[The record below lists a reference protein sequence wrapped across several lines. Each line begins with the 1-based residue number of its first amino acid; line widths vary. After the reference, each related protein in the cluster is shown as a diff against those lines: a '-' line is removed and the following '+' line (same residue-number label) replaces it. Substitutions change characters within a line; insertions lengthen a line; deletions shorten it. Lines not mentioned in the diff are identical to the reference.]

1 MFTVDELARWVGAQ
15 VRDATGT
22 LDTDASQVLDDLQG
36 EMRELLEDYL
46 DRALL
51 TSSWTLT
58 LDADDLE
65 EATEVYLPRRPLI
78 SITSV
83 VYYDTANAATTWDA
97 ANYFAVTGELGR
109 LVLGYSKSWPTALRD
124 QACMVITYSAGY
136 GAAKASVPGPLR
148 TALKALVMHYYLH
161 RGEGLF
167 TGAGG
172 WKGEV
177 PEEMERI
184 LRRVSMY
191 RVGNV
196 A

>member
-1 MFTVDELARWVGAQ
+1 MFTVDEVARWVGAQ
-15 VRDATGT
+15 VTDANGT
-22 LDTDASQVLDDLQG
+22 LDTDASLVLEDLQG
-36 EMRELLEDYL
+36 EMRELLEDHL

-58 LDADDLE
+58 LDAEDLDGV
-65 EATEVYLPRRPLI
+65 TEVYLPRRPLI

-83 VYYDTANAATTWDA
+83 VYYDTANTATTWDSS
-97 ANYFAVTGELGR
+97 NYFAVAGDLGR
-109 LVLGYSKSWPTALRD
+109 LVRGYQKSWPTSLRD

-136 GAAKASVPGPLR
+136 GTAKASVPGPLR
-148 TALKALVMHYYLH
+148 TALKALCMHYYLH

-177 PEEMERI
+177 PEEVERI
-184 LRRVSMY
+184 LRRVAMY
-191 RVGNV
+191 RIGNP